1 MPITTDLPKADK
13 TRSEIVRAAGCSQAE
28 PAAEWLQPEP
38 TRRQQ
43 HSPSRPHSLSAS
55 LQSMPARLHPFRTVL
70 ALVSAIALSSGLAA
84 QTKQSNLDTERLLDI
99 SQREQK
105 IYQQLAADPEYYSG
119 DDLERHLNELIF
131 SYRTYLAENPDDL
144 SALILYGK
152 LLRRIGKNDE
162 AFKAFLRADEL
173 DPQIAVV
180 KQQIGNHL
188 AETGK
193 GKAALTFTLNAITLE
208 PEVPAYHY
216 ALGEILYTF
225 REPFIQQAVF
235 SRDALDREMLKAFQ
249 TAVRLEPD
257 NFDAQMRLGE
267 AYYDLASPDWKAALL
282 HWNKVRK
289 DSPND
294 DLLRRQILD
303 LHKVRVLGKLGRSA
317 EATALA
323 ATIVQPSL
331 QQSKQQVLDE
341 IRVY

>member
-1 MPITTDLPKADK
+1 MVSLGVIQIDIRHSFRIGERDAERARTAQRL
-13 TRSEIVRAAGCSQAE
+13 VRND
-28 PAAEWLQPEP
+28 
-38 TRRQQ
+38 
-43 HSPSRPHSLSAS
+43 
-55 LQSMPARLHPFRTVL
+55 RL
-70 ALVSAIALSSGLAA
+70 
-84 QTKQSNLDTERLLDI
+84 
-99 SQREQK
+99 
-105 IYQQLAADPEYYSG
+105 QLAEAGPG

-235 SRDALDREMLKAFQ
+235 SFSCYL
-249 TAVRLEPD
+249 
-257 NFDAQMRLGE
+257 
-267 AYYDLASPDWKAALL
+267 
-282 HWNKVRK
+282 
-289 DSPND
+289 
-294 DLLRRQILD
+294 
-303 LHKVRVLGKLGRSA
+303 
-317 EATALA
+317 ALA
-323 ATIVQPSL
+323 
-331 QQSKQQVLDE
+331 K
-341 IRVY
+341 